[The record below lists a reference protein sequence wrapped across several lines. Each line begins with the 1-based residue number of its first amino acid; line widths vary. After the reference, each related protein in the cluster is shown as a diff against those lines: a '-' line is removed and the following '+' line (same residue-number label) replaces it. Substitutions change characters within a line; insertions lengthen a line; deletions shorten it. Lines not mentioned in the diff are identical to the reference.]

1 MKQIV
6 VPLSTEAMKKLDYD
20 QADDNELYVFKL
32 SEQEVNL
39 LFEKNYFYELNEVID
54 TYVFPCIAQREKSE
68 YYIQLYFT
76 ETKLAVHI
84 CAIFL
89 LQTKNIYNY

>member
-1 MKQIV
+1 M
-6 VPLSTEAMKKLDYD
+6 
-20 QADDNELYVFKL
+20 
-32 SEQEVNL
+32 
-39 LFEKNYFYELNEVID
+39 LFEKNFFDELNEVID
-54 TYVFPCIAQREKSE
+54 TSIFPCIAQREKSE

-84 CAIFL
+84 SAIFL

>member
-1 MKQIV
+1 
-6 VPLSTEAMKKLDYD
+6 MKKLDYD

-32 SEQEVNL
+32 SKQEVNV
-39 LFEKNYFYELNEVID
+39 LFEKNFFYELNEVID
-54 TYVFPCIAQREKSE
+54 TYIFPCIAQRKKSE

-84 CAIFL
+84 CTIFL

>member
-39 LFEKNYFYELNEVID
+39 LFEKNFFDELNEVID
-54 TYVFPCIAQREKSE
+54 TYIFPCIAQREKSE

-84 CAIFL
+84 CVIFL
-89 LQTKNIYNY
+89 L

>member
-1 MKQIV
+1 
-6 VPLSTEAMKKLDYD
+6 MKKLDYD

-39 LFEKNYFYELNEVID
+39 LFEKNFFYELNEVID
-54 TYVFPCIAQREKSE
+54 TYIFPCIAQREKSE
-68 YYIQLYFT
+68 CYIQLYFT

-89 LQTKNIYNY
+89 LGCVLKYC

>member
-6 VPLSTEAMKKLDYD
+6 VPLSVEAMKKLDYD

-39 LFEKNYFYELNEVID
+39 LFEKNFFDKINEIID
-54 TYVFPCIAQREKSE
+54 TYIDDYEDEK
-68 YYIQLYFT
+68 IIDLR
-76 ETKLAVHI
+76 KLI
-84 CAIFL
+84 IL
-89 LQTKNIYNY
+89 KKNFYKIIPTRH